1 MKLFSSCVEGQNGR
15 AKIKIT
21 PFVIAENRD
30 DAQAKLEAYITSV
43 PRLRNMVVKSAELTE
58 EAAIF

>member
-1 MKLFSSCVEGQNGR
+1 MKLFSSCVKGQNGR
-15 AKIKIT
+15 AEIKIT

-30 DAQAKLEAYITSV
+30 DAQAQLEAYITSV
-43 PRLRNMVVKSAELTE
+43 PRLRNMVVKSAERTE

>member
-1 MKLFSSCVEGQNGR
+1 MKLYSSCVEGQNGR
-15 AKIKIT
+15 ARIKIT
-21 PFVIAENRD
+21 PFVIAENRL
-30 DAQAKLEAYITSV
+30 DALAKLDAYIKSV